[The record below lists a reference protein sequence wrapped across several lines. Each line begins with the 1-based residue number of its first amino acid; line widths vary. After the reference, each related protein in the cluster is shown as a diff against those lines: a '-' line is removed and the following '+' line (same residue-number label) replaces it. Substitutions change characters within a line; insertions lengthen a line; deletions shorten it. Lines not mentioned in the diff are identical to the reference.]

1 MVKVDPHGPE
11 SEERIEGRILRA
23 ESGRFLVD
31 LGEQQVPCS
40 LRGRIRKQRLRQVRN
55 VVAGDRVLVRLT
67 GSLPHPEAEGVI
79 EELLPRLNQLS
90 RAEAA
95 GARRE
100 QVLMANLDCVYLVMA
115 AAQPAFNARLLDR
128 FLVALAHQALEGILV
143 LNKCEL
149 VGLAERLQMVL
160 PYREAGYAVMMTS
173 AATGE
178 GCERLADSMRGR
190 VTLVLGPSGVGKS
203 SLLRRVEP
211 GLEIAVQAVS
221 EQTGKGRHATSYT
234 QLHPLLAG
242 GWVADSP
249 GVREFGLWGLS
260 PLDLAACFPEFRPHL
275 GACRYTDC
283 SHSHE
288 PDCGLRQAVEE
299 RAVDP
304 RRYESYLRILES
316 IKTGNLGL
324 QPRSA
329 AGQDDR

>member
-11 SEERIEGRILRA
+11 VEERLEGRVLRA

-31 LGEQQVPCS
+31 LGEQRVPCV

-79 EELLPRLNQLS
+79 EELLPRANQLS
-90 RAEAA
+90 RAETA

-100 QVLMANLDCVYLVMA
+100 QVLMANLDRVFLVMA

-128 FLVALAHQALEGILV
+128 FLVALAHQELEGILV
-143 LNKCEL
+143 LNKCDL

-160 PYREAGYAVMMTS
+160 PYREAGYRVLMTS
-173 AATGE
+173 ATTGE
-178 GCERLADSMRGR
+178 GCERLAESMRGR
-190 VTLVLGPSGVGKS
+190 VSLVLGPSGAGKS
-203 SLLRRVEP
+203 SLLRQIQP
-211 GLEIAVQAVS
+211 GLEISVQTVS
-221 EQTGKGRHATSYT
+221 EATGEGRHSTSYT
-234 QLHPLLAG
+234 QLHPFAAG

-260 PLDLAACFPEFRPHL
+260 PQDLAACFPEFRPHL
-275 GACRYTDC
+275 GACRYANC

-288 PDCGLRQAVEE
+288 PDCSLRQAVEE

-304 RRYESYLRILES
+304 RRYDSYLRILES
-316 IKTGNLGL
+316 IREGKLGL
-324 QPRSA
+324 
-329 AGQDDR
+329 

>member
-1 MVKVDPHGPE
+1 MVKVELLGPDA
-11 SEERIEGRILRA
+11 EERLEGRVLRA

-31 LGEQQVPCS
+31 LGEQRVPCS
-40 LRGRIRKQRLRQVRN
+40 LRGRIRKQRLHQVRN

-79 EELLPRLNQLS
+79 EELLPRQNQLS

-100 QVLMANLDCVYLVMA
+100 QVLMANLDRVFLVLA
-115 AAQPAFNARLLDR
+115 AAQPEFNPRLLDR
-128 FLVALAHQALEGILV
+128 FLVALAHQELEGVLV
-143 LNKCEL
+143 LNKCDL
-149 VGLAERLQMVL
+149 ASLAERLQMVL
-160 PYREAGYAVMMTS
+160 PYRTAGYRVLMTS

-178 GCERLADSMRGR
+178 GCERLAEAMQGR
-190 VTLVLGPSGVGKS
+190 VSLVLGPSGAGKS
-203 SLLRRVEP
+203 SLLRRVQP
-211 GLEIAVQAVS
+211 GLEICVRDVS
-221 EQTGKGRHATSYT
+221 AITGKGRHATSYT
-234 QLHPLLAG
+234 ELHPLAAG

-249 GVREFGLWGLS
+249 GVREFGLWGMA
-260 PLDLAACFPEFRPHL
+260 PRDLAACFPEFRPHL
-275 GACRYTDC
+275 GGCHYADC

-316 IKTGNLGL
+316 IKAGKLGL
-324 QPRSA
+324 
-329 AGQDDR
+329 